1 MILYDVCY
9 NIVIKLES
17 IAFPTG
23 HEVVF
28 EDGHNS
34 FTAITELQIKCELTK
49 NTILLWLPLINLSA
63 ANVEHYFIILLGRL
77 FMFVLCLQ
85 KSLAYCIVVNV

>member
-34 FTAITELQIKCELTK
+34 FTAITELQIKCELGK
-49 NTILLWLPLINLSA
+49 IPLC
-63 ANVEHYFIILLGRL
+63 YD
-77 FMFVLCLQ
+77 CP
-85 KSLAYCIVVNV
+85 